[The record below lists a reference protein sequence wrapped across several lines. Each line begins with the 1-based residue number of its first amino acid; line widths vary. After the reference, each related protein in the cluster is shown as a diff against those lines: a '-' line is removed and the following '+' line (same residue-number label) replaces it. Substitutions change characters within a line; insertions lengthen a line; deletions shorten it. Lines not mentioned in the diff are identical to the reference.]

1 MQTGKTVCIPAGIK
15 RFFMKTTIITIS
27 LALLTVTASAQRTLS
42 ADECVSLALA
52 NNVRMKN
59 AANNIKAAEEIRK
72 EAFTKY
78 FPTLSASGGG
88 FIADKTL
95 MKMNVAESMSMS
107 LMKNGVVGGVTAQM
121 PLFTG
126 GRILN
131 SNKLA
136 AVNREVSLLQHK
148 QSENE
153 VRLTAT
159 TYYWQIVMVKEKL
172 KTILTG
178 ERQLADFAKDAE
190 AAVSA
195 GISDRNDMLQVRLR
209 RNENLTDSIKAANM
223 LNISRK
229 MLAQYIGLNGDS
241 IDVDMTLDGRL
252 PAPPEQLYRSPA
264 DALQQTA
271 EYGLLTS
278 NVKASRLQYKL
289 TAGKNMPTVAVGGG
303 YMYDNLT
310 DKNKPYW
317 IGFAT
322 VSIPLSGW
330 WGGSHDMKKQQLAV
344 KNAENSLED
353 NSQLLMLGMENT
365 WNDLTDAYKRVAIS
379 IESIAQAAE
388 NLRLHTDYYNAGTAT
403 MSDLLDAQ
411 TLYQKCRYDY
421 VEAYAQYEIK
431 RTEYLLATGQ

>member
-1 MQTGKTVCIPAGIK
+1 
-15 RFFMKTTIITIS
+15 MKTTIITIS
-27 LALLTVTASAQRTLS
+27 LALLSVTASAQRTLS

-59 AANNIKAAEEIRK
+59 AANNIKAAEETRK

-78 FPTLSASGGG
+78 FPSLSASGGG
-88 FIADKTL
+88 FIADKAL
-95 MKMNVAESMSMS
+95 MKMNVAEGMSMS

-159 TYYWQIVMVKEKL
+159 TYFWQIVMVKEKL

-223 LNISRK
+223 LNLSRK
-229 MLAQYIGLNGDS
+229 MLAQHIGLNGDS

-264 DALQQTA
+264 DALLQTA

-322 VSIPLSGW
+322 VSIPLSDW
-330 WGGSHDMKKQQLAV
+330 WGGSHDMKRQQLAV

>member
-59 AANNIKAAEEIRK
+59 AANNIKAAEETRK

-88 FIADKTL
+88 FIADKAL
-95 MKMNVAESMSMS
+95 MKMNVAEGMSMS

-159 TYYWQIVMVKEKL
+159 TYFWQIVMVKEKL

-223 LNISRK
+223 LNLSRK

-330 WGGSHDMKKQQLAV
+330 WGGSHDMKRQQLAV

-379 IESIAQAAE
+379 IESITQAAE

>member
-1 MQTGKTVCIPAGIK
+1 MQTVFPVCMPAGIK
-15 RFFMKTTIITIS
+15 KFFMKTTIITIS
-27 LALLTVTASAQRTLS
+27 LALLSVTASAQRTLS

-59 AANNIKAAEEIRK
+59 AANNIKAAEATRK

-88 FIADKTL
+88 FIADKAL
-95 MKMNVAESMSMS
+95 MKMNVAEGMSMS

-153 VRLTAT
+153 VKLTAT
-159 TYYWQIVMVKEKL
+159 TYFWQIVMVKEKL

-223 LNISRK
+223 LNLSRK

>member
-1 MQTGKTVCIPAGIK
+1 MQTVFPVCMPAGIK

-27 LALLTVTASAQRTLS
+27 LALLSVTASAQRTLS

-59 AANNIKAAEEIRK
+59 AANNIKAAEETRK

-78 FPTLSASGGG
+78 FPSLSASGGG
-88 FIADKTL
+88 FIADKAL
-95 MKMNVAESMSMS
+95 MKMNVAEGMSMS

-159 TYYWQIVMVKEKL
+159 TYFWQIVMVKEKL

-223 LNISRK
+223 LNLSRK
-229 MLAQYIGLNGDS
+229 MLAQHIGLNGDS

-264 DALQQTA
+264 DALLQTA

-322 VSIPLSGW
+322 VSIPLSDW
-330 WGGSHDMKKQQLAV
+330 WGGSHDMKRQQLAV

>member
-1 MQTGKTVCIPAGIK
+1 MQTVFPVCMPAGIK

-27 LALLTVTASAQRTLS
+27 LALLSVTASAQRTLS

-59 AANNIKAAEEIRK
+59 AANNIKAAEETRK

-88 FIADKTL
+88 FIADKAL
-95 MKMNVAESMSMS
+95 MKMNVAEGMSMS

-153 VRLTAT
+153 VKLTAT
-159 TYYWQIVMVKEKL
+159 TYFWQIVMVKEKL

-223 LNISRK
+223 LNLSRK

>member
-1 MQTGKTVCIPAGIK
+1 MQTVFPVCMPAGIK

-27 LALLTVTASAQRTLS
+27 LALLSVTASAQRTLS

-59 AANNIKAAEEIRK
+59 AANNIKAAEETRK

-88 FIADKTL
+88 FIADKAL
-95 MKMNVAESMSMS
+95 MKMNVAEGMSMS

-153 VRLTAT
+153 VKLTAT
-159 TYYWQIVMVKEKL
+159 TYFWQIVMVKEKL

-223 LNISRK
+223 LNLSRK

-330 WGGSHDMKKQQLAV
+330 WGGSHDMKRQQLAV

>member
-1 MQTGKTVCIPAGIK
+1 MPAGIK

-27 LALLTVTASAQRTLS
+27 LALLSVTASAQRTLP

-59 AANNIKAAEEIRK
+59 AANNIKAAEETRK

-88 FIADKTL
+88 FIADKAL
-95 MKMNVAESMSMS
+95 MKMNVAEGMSMS

-153 VRLTAT
+153 VKLTAT
-159 TYYWQIVMVKEKL
+159 TYFWQIVMVKEKL

-223 LNISRK
+223 LNLSRK

-264 DALQQTA
+264 DALLQTA

>member
-1 MQTGKTVCIPAGIK
+1 MQTVFPVCMPAGIK

-27 LALLTVTASAQRTLS
+27 LALLSVTASAQRTLS

-59 AANNIKAAEEIRK
+59 AANNIKAAEETRK

-88 FIADKTL
+88 FIADKAL
-95 MKMNVAESMSMS
+95 MKMNVAEGMSMS
-107 LMKNGVVGGVTAQM
+107 LKKNGVVGGVTAQM

-153 VRLTAT
+153 VKLTAT
-159 TYYWQIVMVKEKL
+159 TYFWQIVMVKEKL

-223 LNISRK
+223 LNLSRK

>member
-1 MQTGKTVCIPAGIK
+1 MQTGKTVCMPAGIK

-27 LALLTVTASAQRTLS
+27 LALLSVTASAQRTLS

-59 AANNIKAAEEIRK
+59 AANNIKAAEETRK

-88 FIADKTL
+88 FIADKAL
-95 MKMNVAESMSMS
+95 MKMNVAEGMSMS

-153 VRLTAT
+153 VKLTAT
-159 TYYWQIVMVKEKL
+159 TYFWQIVMVKEKL

-223 LNISRK
+223 LNLSRK

-303 YMYDNLT
+303 YIYDNLT

>member
-1 MQTGKTVCIPAGIK
+1 MQTGKTVCMPAGIK

-27 LALLTVTASAQRTLS
+27 LALLSVTASAQRTLS

-59 AANNIKAAEEIRK
+59 AANNIKAAEETRK

-88 FIADKTL
+88 FIADKAL
-95 MKMNVAESMSMS
+95 MKMNVAEGMSMS

-153 VRLTAT
+153 VKLTAT
-159 TYYWQIVMVKEKL
+159 TYFWQIVMVKEKL

-223 LNISRK
+223 LNLSRK

>member
-1 MQTGKTVCIPAGIK
+1 MQTGKTVCMPAGIK

-27 LALLTVTASAQRTLS
+27 LALLSVTASAQRTLS

-59 AANNIKAAEEIRK
+59 AANNIKAAEETRK

-88 FIADKTL
+88 FIADKAL
-95 MKMNVAESMSMS
+95 MKMNVAEGMSMS

-153 VRLTAT
+153 VKLTAT
-159 TYYWQIVMVKEKL
+159 TYFWQIVMVKEKL

-223 LNISRK
+223 LNLSRK

-330 WGGSHDMKKQQLAV
+330 WGGSHDMKRQQLAV

>member
-1 MQTGKTVCIPAGIK
+1 MPAGIK

-27 LALLTVTASAQRTLS
+27 LALLSVTASAQRTLS

-59 AANNIKAAEEIRK
+59 AANNIKAAEETRK

-78 FPTLSASGGG
+78 FPSLSASGGG
-88 FIADKTL
+88 FIADKAL
-95 MKMNVAESMSMS
+95 MKMNVAEGMSMS

-159 TYYWQIVMVKEKL
+159 TYFWQIVMVKEKL

-223 LNISRK
+223 LNLSRK
-229 MLAQYIGLNGDS
+229 MLAQHIGLNGDS

-264 DALQQTA
+264 DALLQTA

-322 VSIPLSGW
+322 VSIPLSDW
-330 WGGSHDMKKQQLAV
+330 WGGSHDMKRQQLAV

>member
-1 MQTGKTVCIPAGIK
+1 MQTVFPVCMPAGIK

-27 LALLTVTASAQRTLS
+27 LALLSVTASAQRTLS

-59 AANNIKAAEEIRK
+59 AANNIKAAEETRK

-88 FIADKTL
+88 FIADKAL
-95 MKMNVAESMSMS
+95 MKMNVAEGMSMS

-159 TYYWQIVMVKEKL
+159 TYFWQIVMVKEKL

-223 LNISRK
+223 LNLSRK

-264 DALQQTA
+264 DALLQTA

-289 TAGKNMPTVAVGGG
+289 TAGKNMPTVVVGGG

>member
-1 MQTGKTVCIPAGIK
+1 MQTGKTVCMPAGIK

-27 LALLTVTASAQRTLS
+27 LALLSVTASAQRTLS

-59 AANNIKAAEEIRK
+59 AANNIKAAEETRK

-88 FIADKTL
+88 FIADKAL
-95 MKMNVAESMSMS
+95 MKMNVAEGMSMS

-159 TYYWQIVMVKEKL
+159 TYFWQIVMVKEKL

-223 LNISRK
+223 LNLSRK

-330 WGGSHDMKKQQLAV
+330 WGGSHDMKRQQLAV

>member
-1 MQTGKTVCIPAGIK
+1 MQTGKTVCMPAGIK

-27 LALLTVTASAQRTLS
+27 LALLSVTASAQRTLS

-59 AANNIKAAEEIRK
+59 AANNIKAAEETRK

-78 FPTLSASGGG
+78 FPSLSASGGG
-88 FIADKTL
+88 FIADKAL
-95 MKMNVAESMSMS
+95 MKMNVAEGMSMS

-136 AVNREVSLLQHK
+136 AVNRKVSLLQHK

-159 TYYWQIVMVKEKL
+159 TYFWQIVMVKEKL

-264 DALQQTA
+264 DALLQTA

>member
-1 MQTGKTVCIPAGIK
+1 MPAGIK

-27 LALLTVTASAQRTLS
+27 LALLSVTASAQRTLS

-59 AANNIKAAEEIRK
+59 AANNIKAAEETRK

-88 FIADKTL
+88 FIADKAL
-95 MKMNVAESMSMS
+95 MKMNVAEGMSMS

-159 TYYWQIVMVKEKL
+159 TYFWQIVMVKEKL

-223 LNISRK
+223 LNLSRK

-303 YMYDNLT
+303 YMYDILT

-330 WGGSHDMKKQQLAV
+330 WGCSHDMKRQQLAV

>member
-1 MQTGKTVCIPAGIK
+1 MQTGKTVCMPAGIK

-59 AANNIKAAEEIRK
+59 AANNIKAAEETRK

-88 FIADKTL
+88 FIADKAL
-95 MKMNVAESMSMS
+95 MKMNVAEGMSMS

-159 TYYWQIVMVKEKL
+159 TYFWQIVMVKEKL

-223 LNISRK
+223 LNLSRK

>member
-1 MQTGKTVCIPAGIK
+1 MQRGKTVCMPAGIK

-59 AANNIKAAEEIRK
+59 AANNIKAAEETRK

-88 FIADKTL
+88 FIADKAL
-95 MKMNVAESMSMS
+95 MKMNVAEGMSMS

-159 TYYWQIVMVKEKL
+159 TYFWQIVMVKEKL

-190 AAVSA
+190 ASVSA

-209 RNENLTDSIKAANM
+209 RNENLTDSIKATNM
-223 LNISRK
+223 LNLSRK

-278 NVKASRLQYKL
+278 NVKVSRLQYKL

>member
-1 MQTGKTVCIPAGIK
+1 MQTGKTVCMPAGIK

-27 LALLTVTASAQRTLS
+27 LALLSVTASAQRTLS

-59 AANNIKAAEEIRK
+59 AANNIKAAEETRK

-88 FIADKTL
+88 FIADKAL
-95 MKMNVAESMSMS
+95 MKMNVAEGMSMS

-153 VRLTAT
+153 VKLTAT
-159 TYYWQIVMVKEKL
+159 TYFWQIVMVKEKL

-223 LNISRK
+223 LNLSRK

-289 TAGKNMPTVAVGGG
+289 TAGKNIPTVAVGGG

-317 IGFAT
+317 IGFTT

>member
-1 MQTGKTVCIPAGIK
+1 MQTGKTVCMPAGIK

-27 LALLTVTASAQRTLS
+27 LALLSVTASAQRTLS

-59 AANNIKAAEEIRK
+59 AANNIKAAEETRK

-88 FIADKTL
+88 FIADKAL
-95 MKMNVAESMSMS
+95 MKMNVAEGMSMS

-153 VRLTAT
+153 VKLTAT
-159 TYYWQIVMVKEKL
+159 TYFWQIVMVKEKL

-223 LNISRK
+223 LNLSRK

-403 MSDLLDAQ
+403 MSNLLDAQ

>member
-1 MQTGKTVCIPAGIK
+1 MQTGKTVCMPAEIK
-15 RFFMKTTIITIS
+15 RFFMKTTFITIS

-59 AANNIKAAEEIRK
+59 AANNIKAAEETRK

-88 FIADKTL
+88 FIADKAL
-95 MKMNVAESMSMS
+95 MKMNVAEGMSMS

-159 TYYWQIVMVKEKL
+159 TYFWQIVMVKEKL

-223 LNISRK
+223 LNLSRK

-330 WGGSHDMKKQQLAV
+330 WGGSHDMKRQQLAV

>member
-1 MQTGKTVCIPAGIK
+1 MQTGKTVCMPAGIK

-27 LALLTVTASAQRTLS
+27 LALLSVTASAQRTLS

-59 AANNIKAAEEIRK
+59 AANNIKAAEETRK

-88 FIADKTL
+88 FIADKAL
-95 MKMNVAESMSMS
+95 MKMNVAKGMSMS

-153 VRLTAT
+153 VKLTAA
-159 TYYWQIVMVKEKL
+159 TYFWQIVMVKEKL

-223 LNISRK
+223 LNLSRK

>member
-1 MQTGKTVCIPAGIK
+1 MPAGIK

-59 AANNIKAAEEIRK
+59 AANNIKAAEETRK

-88 FIADKTL
+88 FIADKAL
-95 MKMNVAESMSMS
+95 MKMNVAEGMSMS

-159 TYYWQIVMVKEKL
+159 TYFWQIVMVKEKL

-190 AAVSA
+190 ASVSA

-209 RNENLTDSIKAANM
+209 RNENLTDSIKATNM
-223 LNISRK
+223 LNLSRK

-278 NVKASRLQYKL
+278 NVKVSRLQYKL

>member
-1 MQTGKTVCIPAGIK
+1 
-15 RFFMKTTIITIS
+15 MKTTFITIS

-59 AANNIKAAEEIRK
+59 AANNIKAAEETRK

-78 FPTLSASGGG
+78 FPSLSASGGG
-88 FIADKTL
+88 FIADKAL
-95 MKMNVAESMSMS
+95 MKMNVAEGMSMS

-159 TYYWQIVMVKEKL
+159 TYFWQIIMVKEKL

-223 LNISRK
+223 LNLSRK

>member
-1 MQTGKTVCIPAGIK
+1 
-15 RFFMKTTIITIS
+15 MKTTIITIS
-27 LALLTVTASAQRTLS
+27 LALLSVTASAQRTLS

-59 AANNIKAAEEIRK
+59 AANNIKAAEETRK

-78 FPTLSASGGG
+78 FPSLSASGGG
-88 FIADKTL
+88 FIADKAL
-95 MKMNVAESMSMS
+95 MKMNVAEGMSMS

-136 AVNREVSLLQHK
+136 AVNRKVSLLQHK

-159 TYYWQIVMVKEKL
+159 TYFWQIVMVKEKL

-264 DALQQTA
+264 DALLQTA

>member
-1 MQTGKTVCIPAGIK
+1 MQTGKTVCMPAGIK

-27 LALLTVTASAQRTLS
+27 LALLSVTASAQRTLS

-59 AANNIKAAEEIRK
+59 AANNIKAAEETRK

-88 FIADKTL
+88 FIADKAL
-95 MKMNVAESMSMS
+95 MKMNVAEGMSMS

-153 VRLTAT
+153 VKLTAT
-159 TYYWQIVMVKEKL
+159 TYFWQIVMVKEKL

-223 LNISRK
+223 LNLSRK

-264 DALQQTA
+264 DALLQTA

>member
-1 MQTGKTVCIPAGIK
+1 MQTVFPVCMPAGIK

-27 LALLTVTASAQRTLS
+27 LALLSVTASAQRTLS

-59 AANNIKAAEEIRK
+59 AANNIKAAEETRK

-88 FIADKTL
+88 FIADKAL
-95 MKMNVAESMSMS
+95 MKMNVAEGMSMS
-107 LMKNGVVGGVTAQM
+107 LMKNSVVGGVTAQM

-159 TYYWQIVMVKEKL
+159 TYFWQIVMVKEKL

-223 LNISRK
+223 LNLSRK

-264 DALQQTA
+264 DALLQTA

>member
-1 MQTGKTVCIPAGIK
+1 MQTGKTVCMPAGIK

-27 LALLTVTASAQRTLS
+27 LALLSVTASAQRTLS

-59 AANNIKAAEEIRK
+59 AANNIKAAEETRK

-88 FIADKTL
+88 FIADKAL
-95 MKMNVAESMSMS
+95 MKMNVAEGMSMS

-153 VRLTAT
+153 VKLTAA
-159 TYYWQIVMVKEKL
+159 TYFWQIVMVKEKL

-223 LNISRK
+223 LNLSRK

>member
-1 MQTGKTVCIPAGIK
+1 MQTVFPVCMPAGIK

-27 LALLTVTASAQRTLS
+27 LALLSVTASAQRTLS
-42 ADECVSLALA
+42 ADECASLALA

-59 AANNIKAAEEIRK
+59 AANNIKAAEETRK

-88 FIADKTL
+88 FIADKAL
-95 MKMNVAESMSMS
+95 MKMNVAEGMSMS

-159 TYYWQIVMVKEKL
+159 TYFWQIVMVKEKL

-223 LNISRK
+223 LNLSRK

>member
-1 MQTGKTVCIPAGIK
+1 MQTVFPVCMPAGIK

-59 AANNIKAAEEIRK
+59 AANNIKAAEETRK

-78 FPTLSASGGG
+78 FPSLSASGGG
-88 FIADKTL
+88 FIADKAL
-95 MKMNVAESMSMS
+95 MKMNVAEGMSMS

-121 PLFTG
+121 PLFMG

-159 TYYWQIVMVKEKL
+159 TYFWQIVMVKEKL

-223 LNISRK
+223 LNLSRK

-330 WGGSHDMKKQQLAV
+330 WGGSHDMKRQQLAV

>member
-1 MQTGKTVCIPAGIK
+1 MQTGKTVCMPAGIK

-42 ADECVSLALA
+42 ADECVNLALA

-59 AANNIKAAEEIRK
+59 AANNIKAAEETRK
-72 EAFTKY
+72 EVFTKY
-78 FPTLSASGGG
+78 FPSLSASGGG
-88 FIADKTL
+88 FIADKAL
-95 MKMNVAESMSMS
+95 MKMNVAEGMSMS

-159 TYYWQIVMVKEKL
+159 TYFWQIVMVKEKL

-178 ERQLADFAKDAE
+178 KRQLADFAKDAE

-330 WGGSHDMKKQQLAV
+330 WGGSHDMKRQQLAV

>member
-1 MQTGKTVCIPAGIK
+1 MQTGKTVCMPAGIK

-59 AANNIKAAEEIRK
+59 AANNIKAAEETRK

-88 FIADKTL
+88 FIADKAL
-95 MKMNVAESMSMS
+95 MKMNVAEGMSMS

-159 TYYWQIVMVKEKL
+159 TYFWQIVMVKEKL

-178 ERQLADFAKDAE
+178 KRQLADFAKDAE

-195 GISDRNDMLQVRLR
+195 GISDRNDMLQIRLR

-330 WGGSHDMKKQQLAV
+330 WGGSHDMKRQQLAV

>member
-1 MQTGKTVCIPAGIK
+1 MQTGKTVCMPAGIK

-59 AANNIKAAEEIRK
+59 AANNIKAAEETRK

-78 FPTLSASGGG
+78 FPSLSASGGG
-88 FIADKTL
+88 FIADKAL
-95 MKMNVAESMSMS
+95 MKMNVAEGMSMS

>member
-1 MQTGKTVCIPAGIK
+1 MQTGKTVCMPAGIK

-59 AANNIKAAEEIRK
+59 AANNIKAAEETRK

-88 FIADKTL
+88 FIADKAL
-95 MKMNVAESMSMS
+95 MKMNVAEGMSMS

-153 VRLTAT
+153 VKLTAA
-159 TYYWQIVMVKEKL
+159 TYFWQIVMVKEKL

-223 LNISRK
+223 LNLSRK